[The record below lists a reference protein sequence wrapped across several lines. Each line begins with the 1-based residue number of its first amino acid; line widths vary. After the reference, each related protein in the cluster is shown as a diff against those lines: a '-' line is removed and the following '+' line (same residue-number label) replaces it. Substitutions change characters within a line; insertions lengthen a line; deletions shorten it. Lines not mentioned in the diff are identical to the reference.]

1 MTSEENTSVP
11 APTRRRVDLSA
22 TQVLASALAAITAT
36 VAASYLGVS
45 GTVIGAAVASVLTV
59 TGNAVYTHSLR
70 TTGARV
76 RATAG
81 RPARAVHPRADDA
94 LPVLPDR
101 ERRPASPVWRRLAF
115 GTVAVFTTVLTV
127 VTGIELVAGR
137 PISDLVRG
145 QSGSGTTLFDGNQP
159 ARKSTPQPRPV
170 TVTQTVTPSVVVIT
184 PTVTQTAPPVTRTVT
199 PTQTQTTPTSP
210 SAPTTTTPTTA
221 TGGGTGTSEPT
232 GAAPRG

>member
-1 MTSEENTSVP
+1 MTMTDETPDVS
-11 APTRRRVDLSA
+11 APQRTRRFDLSA

-59 TGNAVYTHSLR
+59 IGNAVYGHSLR
-70 TTGARV
+70 TTGNRV

-81 RPARAVHPRADDA
+81 LPPLALPTPARTEAQP
-94 LPVLPDR
+94 PVLPSPR
-101 ERRPASPVWRRLAF
+101 SEHRSPVLRRLAF

-145 QSGSGTTLFDGNQP
+145 DSGSGTTLFDGNNTAKQT
-159 ARKSTPQPRPV
+159 TPTPKPI
-170 TVTQTVTPSVVVIT
+170 TVTQTVTADVVVTT
-184 PTVTQTAPPVTRTVT
+184 PTVTQTAAPVTATVT
-199 PTQTQTTPTSP
+199 PTTTRT
-210 SAPTTTTPTTA
+210 APPAPAPPTA
-221 TGGGTGTSEPT
+221 TATATTSTGTSQP
-232 GAAPRG
+232 AAP